1 MQLNHYSNS
10 KVPMSDPEF
19 IKLSGFIYTHF
30 GIKLPIAKKIMIEG
44 RLQKR
49 LLAVGLPSFKSYFE
63 FVTSKEGQLEL
74 LNMIDSVSTNKTDFF
89 REPYHFEY
97 MTEQLLPEY
106 FTEQGRKPLTI
117 WSAAASS
124 GEEPYTLA
132 ICIEEY
138 NKKTIN
144 KIEYSLLGTDISVEI
159 LKKAVVAV
167 YDEAKIATIPAGLK
181 RTYFLRNKDKAKKLV
196 RVIPGLRSKVKF
208 QRVNLMDD
216 TYHVDTNF
224 DFIFCRNVLIY
235 FDKKTQEN
243 VINKLCSNLRKGGY
257 FFLGHSESVVGM
269 NVPLIQVKPTIY
281 KKM

>member
-1 MQLNHYSNS
+1 
-10 KVPMSDPEF
+10 MSDPEF
-19 IKLSGFIYTHF
+19 IKLSKFIYAHF

-49 LLAVGLPSFKSYFE
+49 LRAVGLLSFQSYFE
-63 FVTSKEGQLEL
+63 LVTSKEGQPEL
-74 LNMIDSVSTNKTDFF
+74 INMIDSVSTNKTDFF

-97 MTEQLLPEY
+97 LTEQLLPEY
-106 FTEQGRKPLTI
+106 FAEQGRKPLTI

-132 ICIEEY
+132 ICMEEY
-138 NKKTIN
+138 NKEAIN

-159 LKKAVVAV
+159 LKKAVAAI
-167 YDEAKIATIPAGLK
+167 YEETKIAVIPPGLK
-181 RTYFLRNKDKAKKLV
+181 HTYFLRNKDKAKKLV
-196 RVIPGLRSKVKF
+196 RVIPRLRSKVKF
-208 QRVNLMDD
+208 QRVNLMDA
-216 TYHVDTNF
+216 TYHVNTNF
-224 DFIFCRNVLIY
+224 DLIFCRNVLIY

-257 FFLGHSESVVGM
+257 LFLGHSESVVGM